1 MGNKRDSD
9 DSNDTAVL
17 NILMGTIMESHA
29 DVNENDEHDDCKGKE
44 RAKDEEDDNM
54 MKMKATKI

>member
-9 DSNDTAVL
+9 DSSDTAVL

-29 DVNENDEHDDCKGKE
+29 DVNENDEHDDCKGKS
-44 RAKDEEDDNM
+44 
-54 MKMKATKI
+54 

>member
-1 MGNKRDSD
+1 MSMKMMN
-9 DSNDTAVL
+9 
-17 NILMGTIMESHA
+17 MTI
-29 DVNENDEHDDCKGKE
+29 VKE